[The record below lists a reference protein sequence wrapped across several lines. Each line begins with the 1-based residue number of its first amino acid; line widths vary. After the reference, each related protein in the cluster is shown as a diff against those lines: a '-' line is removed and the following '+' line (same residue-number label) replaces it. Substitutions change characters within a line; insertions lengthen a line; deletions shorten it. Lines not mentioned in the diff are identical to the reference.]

1 MSSRYKEEL
10 LDKDDDEKIPLYSYL
25 VMDEILYSM
34 EKNKD
39 AIFVKGGT
47 LKTFAI
53 PIENLD
59 ENDPNRAI
67 LLEILKKYLD
77 INPETSVKDSLKYIT
92 NLSKV
97 DSHTQLKNMVEL
109 AYTDQILEILNER
122 RRMYKTYFMII
133 VGSIILLALLYFFF
147 ARRASN
153 QTTISS

>member
-1 MSSRYKEEL
+1 MSSYEKEYSE
-10 LDKDDDEKIPLYSYL
+10 DKEYAKIPLYSYL

-53 PIENLD
+53 PLENLD
-59 ENDPNRAI
+59 DHDPNRAI

-77 INPETSVKDSLKYIT
+77 INPETSTKDSLKYIM

-122 RRMYKTYFMII
+122 KRMYKTYFIII
-133 VGSIILLALLYFFF
+133 VVLIILIAILYFIF
-147 ARRASN
+147 AKRKSSAPASP
-153 QTTISS
+153 

>member
-1 MSSRYKEEL
+1 MSSYEKE
-10 LDKDDDEKIPLYSYL
+10 DSDTKDEEKIPLYSYL

-53 PIENLD
+53 PLENLD

-77 INPETSVKDSLKYIT
+77 ISPETSVKDSLKYIM
-92 NLSKV
+92 NLSKI
-97 DSHTQLKNMVEL
+97 DSHTQLKNMTEL

-122 RRMYKTYFMII
+122 KRMYKTYFLIAVILII
-133 VGSIILLALLYFFF
+133 VVAIIYFFMVK
-147 ARRASN
+147 RKSN
-153 QTTISS
+153 GAPPPN